1 MYMFNK
7 EAFIVCT
14 KGCENV
20 LRARIGV
27 FICSPFVW
35 QSPPS
40 AWCASPCRFW
50 RHDQSELH
58 SETHRT
64 ENASS
69 SNLIRTMVL
78 WHDVLSPIWHVFLF
92 FPQLYLNP
100 PQKSVQSLSFW
111 NYKVPLGHKWGSR
124 WWKNIRP
131 HLKVSVLLL
140 LRIGR
145 IHQRGVWSLQFIST
159 VVYVFKFKKTFF

>member
-1 MYMFNK
+1 MFNK
-7 EAFIVCT
+7 ELIISK

-20 LRARIGV
+20 LRAGFGV

-40 AWCASPCRFW
+40 AWCASPCKFW
-50 RHDQSELH
+50 RRDQSELH
-58 SETHRT
+58 SETHST
-64 ENASS
+64 ENVSS
-69 SNLIRTMVL
+69 SNLIRTMVF
-78 WHDVLSPIWHVFLF
+78 WQVLSPIWHVFLF
-92 FPQLYLNP
+92 FPLVVEQLYLNP
-100 PQKSVQSLSFW
+100 PQMSVQSLSFW
-111 NYKVPLGHKWGSR
+111 NYKVPLGHKWSRR

-140 LRIGR
+140 LRIGW